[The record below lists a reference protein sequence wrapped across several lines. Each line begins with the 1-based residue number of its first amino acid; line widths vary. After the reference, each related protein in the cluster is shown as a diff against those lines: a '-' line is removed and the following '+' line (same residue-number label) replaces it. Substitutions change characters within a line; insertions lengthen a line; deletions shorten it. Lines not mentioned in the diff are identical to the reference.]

1 VLPRSTAAAQTLT
14 LARRHGSFPQ
24 TSSAGGLAL
33 AVLSRAQTGLPPR
46 FESLPAA
53 PGTCLGFSAPAA
65 GRRPRA
71 LARHAPFVL
80 VLPHPA
86 AAEAAQIEGDTR
98 GEGARAGDGPPTWG
112 GMIWGLPRSTV
123 AAQTLT
129 LARRHP
135 LFGQISP
142 EGGLALVVP
151 SRPQTGLPPR
161 FDALP
166 AAPGTCLGFCVPA
179 TGCWPRSLARHA
191 LLGCPRGLH
200 KATESG
206 SGGCVPQIR
215 GWCSRARGNIV
226 PGDVLGLC
234 ARFCGP
240 AAARLAVVA
249 AEGDGYMAAM

>member
-1 VLPRSTAAAQTLT
+1 VFALVVPSRPQTGRRPRFESLPAAPGACLGFSAPATGPRAPALVRHPPSVRFPTRPAAAAAPQIEGDARGARACAGDGAPTWGDMVWGLPRSTAAAQTLT
-14 LARRHGSFPQ
+14 LARRHLLFQQSSPEAVFALVVPSRPQ
-24 TSSAGGLAL
+24 TG
-33 AVLSRAQTGLPPR
+33 RRPR

-53 PGTCLGFSAPAA
+53 PGA
-65 GRRPRA
+65 
-71 LARHAPFVL
+71 
-80 VLPHPA
+80 
-86 AAEAAQIEGDTR
+86 
-98 GEGARAGDGPPTWG
+98 
-112 GMIWGLPRSTV
+112 
-123 AAQTLT
+123 
-129 LARRHP
+129 
-135 LFGQISP
+135 
-142 EGGLALVVP
+142 
-151 SRPQTGLPPR
+151 
-161 FDALP
+161 
-166 AAPGTCLGFCVPA
+166 CLGFCVPA

-249 AEGDGYMAAM
+249 AEGDGYMAACDFRPENPRASAVHSQCM